1 MLSSKHGGALKN
13 AAIETVM
20 KADAN
25 RLDPNFT
32 WDNSRWDTIAPQTGA
47 YMNQQQMESISARE
61 RTAPPVVVNQIDNS
75 VRQSTLNQA
84 PRVINAAGP
93 ELTGRY
99 GDFLTRVG

>member
-1 MLSSKHGGALKN
+1 MRKTKDKYLEKQIK
-13 AAIETVM
+13 
-20 KADAN
+20 
-25 RLDPNFT
+25 
-32 WDNSRWDTIAPQTGA
+32 WDNSKWNTIAPQTGA
-47 YMNQQQMESISARE
+47 YMNQQQMESISASE